1 MLGILIF
8 VKYGECL
15 LSRKRTD
22 KEKGIGNKDQE
33 MTRAR
38 SYWILDFLLSVI
50 KEATKQGF
58 EQSRK

>member
-1 MLGILIF
+1 
-8 VKYGECL
+8 L